1 MALLLWANLT
11 GMALFVG
18 AAFAAQ
24 LEATRVGISGQ
35 AVIDQDRALEERS
48 ETILTSRA

>member
-11 GMALFVG
+11 GVALFVG

-24 LEATRVGISGQ
+24 LEATRVGISGP
-35 AVIDQDRALEERS
+35 AVVDQDTSLAEQT
-48 ETILTSRA
+48 ETTLTSRT